1 MIFHLCF
8 LFEKKSTVF
17 FSKKR
22 AEAYHITS
30 GNKFPQYKKE
40 GMKK

>member
-8 LFEKKSTVF
+8 IFEKKSTVL

-22 AEAYHITS
+22 LEAYHITS